1 MKALSIKDI
10 ALKANVSITTVS
22 FIINGKA
29 KEKSIS
35 DAVIKTSLSDW
46 FKSIDAVLCAELDVV
61 NNNPVVYDRYALRTA
76 GLIRLF
82 RNVSESPFFI
92 FLTITFQ
99 PGYNDRSK
107 ASYQQGLK

>member
-35 DAVIKTSLSDW
+35 DAVIKKVQKKPLGSD
-46 FKSIDAVLCAELDVV
+46 
-61 NNNPVVYDRYALRTA
+61 
-76 GLIRLF
+76 
-82 RNVSESPFFI
+82 
-92 FLTITFQ
+92 
-99 PGYNDRSK
+99 
-107 ASYQQGLK
+107 